1 MPNANYIRG
10 QITLIRN
17 TTQKYTS
24 ISGHPVSARRIY
36 LWWQSNLGPKCSA
49 KLKVIS
55 QSGRPGFIQRNR
67 LCFIPRYFA
76 FPTSFKRHSRS
87 IENLQRNFFFFGV
100 RLHFEFLCL
109 LIGIHLMRAPRAI
122 DGLFVLRSP
131 LASETLRL
139 SKWALCCSLT
149 FNLGFQRNQQCDR
162 RYICMWIH
170 GFESDSVLRFRTI
183 RTRHTFHPRYSVNL
197 PEVPLAIESSSVCAI
212 CF

>member
-10 QITLIRN
+10 YITLIPGNMLIRN
-17 TTQKYTS
+17 TTQKY

-149 FNLGFQRNQQCDR
+149 FNLGFQRNQQRDQPSGR
-162 RYICMWIH
+162 VTLFIH
-170 GFESDSVLRFRTI
+170 GSTSCD
-183 RTRHTFHPRYSVNL
+183 
-197 PEVPLAIESSSVCAI
+197 
-212 CF
+212 